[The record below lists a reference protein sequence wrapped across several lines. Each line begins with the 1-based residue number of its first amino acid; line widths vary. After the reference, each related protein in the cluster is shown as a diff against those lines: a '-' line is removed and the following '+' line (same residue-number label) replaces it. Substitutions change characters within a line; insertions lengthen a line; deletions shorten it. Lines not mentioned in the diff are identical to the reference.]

1 MNEYAAIQA
10 DAGRIDQLVNT
21 AFAFDLI
28 EMQLT
33 IAASAALLFPMPG
46 MAAAL
51 AAGPRIHAAKAECD
65 AATATIHRVTD
76 GWLAKSRESLR
87 LLAEDERRWSE
98 MAKEAESIGE
108 QIRAT
113 QGLSR
118 ESFWSGEAAEQKNAF
133 GEELRRRHVQL
144 TEAMAKMPGTLSGAE
159 QLTRMIFMLVGST
172 LKQTVMGGGTMAMRA
187 PFPRPAGLGLC
198 TRTPML
204 AGLLRG
210 KAAYLEAVASGFPWK
225 PQEFALTA
233 SMVGVSRQINAS
245 RGKGRSGD

>member
-10 DAGRIDQLVNT
+10 DAARIDQLVNT
-21 AFAFDLI
+21 AYAFDLI

-87 LLAEDERRWSE
+87 LLAENERRWSE

-108 QIRAT
+108 QIRAA

-172 LKQTVMGGGTMAMRA
+172 SVENVNVSRRSVRA
-187 PFPRPAGLGLC
+187 PTSSATFPRVSSLTTALPRPRERRPPCQGQ
-198 TRTPML
+198 
-204 AGLLRG
+204 
-210 KAAYLEAVASGFPWK
+210 SGP
-225 PQEFALTA
+225 
-233 SMVGVSRQINAS
+233 
-245 RGKGRSGD
+245 GRARWRRPR